1 MRIVIE
7 IDQAG
12 TAAPQ
17 VLATS
22 DATSASDTGQA
33 PAAVA
38 AAAPINAGAAPSRPG
53 AVAAVALSDT
63 GTAPPGSTDAGQAI
77 SAGPPVLPA

>member
-17 VLATS
+17 VRATS
-22 DATSASDTGQA
+22 DATPASDTGQS
-33 PAAVA
+33 PGP
-38 AAAPINAGAAPSRPG
+38 AAAPVNAGAAPSRPG
-53 AVAAVALSDT
+53 AAAAVALSDT
-63 GTAPPGSTDAGQAI
+63 GTAPPGSADAGQAI
-77 SAGPPVLPA
+77 SAGPAVLPA

>member
-22 DATSASDTGQA
+22 DTTPTSDTGQS
-33 PAAVA
+33 PGP
-38 AAAPINAGAAPSRPG
+38 AAPINAGAAPSRLG

-63 GTAPPGSTDAGQAI
+63 GTAPPGGADAGQAI